1 VATRFQGKL
10 VMVTGAGGGLG
21 RALAL
26 GFAREGAQLILT
38 DVDEAGMRETAA
50 LAGKEGAVTSTHRVD
65 LAVEAEI
72 KEFGARI
79 CKAHPRIDV
88 LYNNAG
94 IAYGEINYGFETL
107 SQEKWLRYL
116 AINSIAPLILAQSLR
131 SSLAS
136 AQGVILNQSSMA
148 SNVPAS
154 AYGVTK
160 ATLNSMTFGMAHAFA
175 KDGIRVNAIA
185 PGIMETPANKAALP
199 AETYV
204 RVQGTQ
210 LLKLHGTPEDIVAL
224 ALFLASDEARFID
237 CEIVSCDAGSSIRGW
252 RH

>member
-1 VATRFQGKL
+1 
-10 VMVTGAGGGLG
+10 
-21 RALAL
+21 
-26 GFAREGAQLILT
+26 
-38 DVDEAGMRETAA
+38 MRETAS
-50 LAGKEGAVTSTHRVD
+50 LAGKEGASSSTHRVD

-72 KEFGARI
+72 KEFGVQI
-79 CKAHPRIDV
+79 CKLHPRVDV

-94 IAYGEINYGFETL
+94 IAYGEINYGFESL
-107 SQEKWLRYL
+107 SQEKWLRFL
-116 AINSIAPLILAQSLR
+116 AINSIAPLIMAQAIR
-131 SSLAS
+131 ASLAN
-136 AQGVILNQSSMA
+136 AKGVILNQSSMA
-148 SNVPAS
+148 SYVPAS

-160 ATLNSMTFGMAHAFA
+160 ATLNSMTYGMAHAFG

-185 PGIMETPANKAALP
+185 PGLMETPANKASLP
-199 AETYV
+199 PETYA

-210 LLKLHGTPEDIVAL
+210 LLKLHGTAEDIVAL